1 MLGSIQTRAGT
12 LAPMT
17 AAIAA
22 LAVALG
28 IAVVLLVRTRRDHAA
43 GEAAQARE
51 LRARV
56 PRSELSEA
64 RAGRDALMAAVPSPV
79 LVFDA
84 DGRLVRANAL
94 AREEASALLDL
105 GAQPDLAAAVESAL
119 TGGTPAG
126 EFGLTVYEPDRRRY
140 RAHLQAF
147 RREGGARCVVVL
159 TDESAE
165 ADYRDA
171 RRLFSAGVSHEL
183 RTPLQRILGLV
194 ETLGLDLPDEGRAE
208 IIAQARLE
216 VDGMR
221 RLIEDMIMLVQ
232 LEGHRVDGAGEPTD
246 MAEAVSACLRRHAD
260 AAAEASMPLSAQANR
275 GLVVAVPPRLVEAV
289 LDNLVENAIRHAG
302 EGESIEVRVRGLS
315 GAVELVVH
323 DTGGR
328 IPPDHLGRVFERFHR
343 VEDARSGPGTGLGL
357 AIVKHIAEEYGGRA
371 TAESS
376 PTAGTTMRVVL
387 PAPAAVRTG

>member
-1 MLGSIQTRAGT
+1 
-12 LAPMT
+12 MT

-28 IAVVLLVRTRRDHAA
+28 IAVVMLVRTRRDHAEREDA
-43 GEAAQARE
+43 LARE
-51 LRARV
+51 LRDRV

-84 DGRLVRANAL
+84 DRRLVRANAL

-105 GAQPDLAAAVESAL
+105 GSQPDLAAAVESAL
-119 TGGTPAG
+119 AGGTPAG
-126 EFGLTVYEPDRRRY
+126 EIGLTVYEPDRRRY

-147 RREGGARCVVVL
+147 RGEGGARCVVVL

-232 LEGHRVDGAGEPTD
+232 LESHRFDGSVDPTE
-246 MAEAVSACLRRHAD
+246 MAEAVAACLRRHAD
-260 AAAEASMPLSAQANR
+260 AAAEASMQLHAQANR

-376 PTAGTTMRVVL
+376 PTSGTTMRVVL

>member
-1 MLGSIQTRAGT
+1 
-12 LAPMT
+12 MT

-28 IAVVLLVRTRRDHAA
+28 IVVVLLVRTRRDHAEREDA
-43 GEAAQARE
+43 LARE
-51 LRARV
+51 LRDRV

-64 RAGRDALMAAVPSPV
+64 RAGRDALMTAVPSPV

-84 DGRLVRANAL
+84 DRRLVRANAL

-105 GAQPDLAAAVESAL
+105 GSQPDLAAAVASAL
-119 TGGTPAG
+119 AGGAPAG
-126 EFGLTVYEPDRRRY
+126 EIGLTVYEPDRRRY

-147 RREGGARCVVVL
+147 RGEGGARCVVVL

-232 LEGHRVDGAGEPTD
+232 LEGHRSDGSGEPTE
-246 MAEAVSACLRRHAD
+246 MAEAVAACLRRHAD
-260 AAAEASMPLSAQANR
+260 AAAAASMPLSAQANR

-302 EGESIEVRVRGLS
+302 EGESIDVRVRGLS

-376 PTAGTTMRVVL
+376 PTSGTTMRVVL
-387 PAPAAVRTG
+387 PAPAAVRAG

>member
-1 MLGSIQTRAGT
+1 
-12 LAPMT
+12 
-17 AAIAA
+17 
-22 LAVALG
+22 
-28 IAVVLLVRTRRDHAA
+28 
-43 GEAAQARE
+43 
-51 LRARV
+51 
-56 PRSELSEA
+56 
-64 RAGRDALMAAVPSPV
+64 MAAVPSPV

-84 DGRLVRANAL
+84 DRRLVRANAL

-105 GAQPDLAAAVESAL
+105 GSQPDLAAAVESAL
-119 TGGTPAG
+119 AGGTPAG
-126 EFGLTVYEPDRRRY
+126 EIGLTVYEPDRRRY

-147 RREGGARCVVVL
+147 RGEGGARCVVVL

-232 LEGHRVDGAGEPTD
+232 LESHRFDGSVDPTE
-246 MAEAVSACLRRHAD
+246 MAEAVAACLRRHAD
-260 AAAEASMPLSAQANR
+260 AAAEASMQLHAQANR

-357 AIVKHIAEEYGGRA
+357 AIVKHIVGQAGGVVEARGGKG
-371 TAESS
+371 
-376 PTAGTTMRVVL
+376 AGLEIRCVFT
-387 PAPAAVRTG
+387 RTDG

>member
-1 MLGSIQTRAGT
+1 
-12 LAPMT
+12 MT

-28 IAVVLLVRTRRDHAA
+28 IVVVLLVRTRRDHAEREDA
-43 GEAAQARE
+43 LARE
-51 LRARV
+51 LRDRV

-64 RAGRDALMAAVPSPV
+64 RAGRDALMTAVPSPV

-84 DGRLVRANAL
+84 DRRLVRANAL

-105 GAQPDLAAAVESAL
+105 GSQPDLAAAVASAL
-119 TGGTPAG
+119 AGGAPAG
-126 EFGLTVYEPDRRRY
+126 EIGLTVYEPDRRRY

-147 RREGGARCVVVL
+147 RGEGGARCVVVL

-232 LEGHRVDGAGEPTD
+232 LEGHRSDGSGEPTE
-246 MAEAVSACLRRHAD
+246 MAEAVAACLRRHAD
-260 AAAEASMPLSAQANR
+260 AAAAASMPLSAQANR

-376 PTAGTTMRVVL
+376 PTSGTTMRVVL
-387 PAPAAVRTG
+387 PAPAAVRAG